1 MAIDDKAIDDNLME
15 RMSADDLMRYIHN
28 YLNHHSSVAL
38 GFATL
43 LTEERYLE
51 LVNEK
56 QKKIVLSLRNEIER
70 IRELNEQMAQWL
82 THHHEDAP

>member
-1 MAIDDKAIDDNLME
+1 MDDNLME
-15 RMSADDLMRYIHN
+15 RMSADDLICYIHN

-51 LVNEK
+51 LANEK
-56 QKKIVLSLRNEIER
+56 QKKIMFSLRNEVER
-70 IRELNEQMAQWL
+70 IRELNDQMAQWL
-82 THHHEDAP
+82 KHHREDAQ